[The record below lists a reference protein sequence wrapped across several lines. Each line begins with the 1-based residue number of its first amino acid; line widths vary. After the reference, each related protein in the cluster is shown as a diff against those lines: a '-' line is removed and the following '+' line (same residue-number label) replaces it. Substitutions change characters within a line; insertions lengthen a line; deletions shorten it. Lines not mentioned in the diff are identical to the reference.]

1 MKKELIYKNLKL
13 TSEELDVL
21 FTFISIQQGK
31 LNRLKKL
38 SKRQLKIKKDLEDLS
53 LKIWNLQIS
62 E

>member
-1 MKKELIYKNLKL
+1 MKNLEL

-21 FTFISIQQGK
+21 FTSISIQQGK
-31 LNRLKKL
+31 LKRLKKL
-38 SKRQLKIKKDLEDLS
+38 SERQLKMKKDLEDLS